1 MFIEL
6 EPVFNNIGEKKEFNY
21 EFVLADSGIK
31 EPAKVSGLVENRAG
45 VVTLTADVRLDYVA
59 SCDRCLR
66 DVPQSLNRQFTH
78 VLTRSLQNEEN
89 DELILVEDMHFDLD
103 ELLREDILL
112 SLPTKVLCKSDCKGL
127 CPMCGADLNKGPCGC
142 KKPVDP
148 RLITEV
154 SAAVAKAAI
163 ESGVARKTITDWD
176 GYKNRLREMLGHA
189 AEHRQNG
196 YEHGAA
202 AHAHA
207 AEDAACKPR
216 RQIHE
221 KSHSASSTAS
231 CGRPPRT

>member
-66 DVPQSLNRQFTH
+66 NVPQSLNRQFTH

-127 CPMCGADLNKGPCGC
+127 CPMCGADLNNGPCGC

-148 RLITEV
+148 RL
-154 SAAVAKAAI
+154 AVLQDLL
-163 ESGVARKTITDWD
+163 S
-176 GYKNRLREMLGHA
+176 
-189 AEHRQNG
+189 
-196 YEHGAA
+196 
-202 AHAHA
+202 
-207 AEDAACKPR
+207 
-216 RQIHE
+216 
-221 KSHSASSTAS
+221 
-231 CGRPPRT
+231 